1 MGDDNGEQ
9 PPQQQEGGE
18 QREYAREDQGR
29 DRSRSRSRDREA
41 GAGKERG
48 IALRWNMEKGFGFI
62 KPDSGGEDLFCHF
75 SCVEGGNALK
85 ENSEVLPPPN
95 PTLISHPETP
105 SSMPN
110 RPLPPQVFYAKIFD
124 DRKQKDR
131 AEQVSGPGV
140 CNEDRDAGGGGGGG
154 YGGGGGGGGSAGKE
168 RGLAQRWNG
177 EKGFGFIK
185 PEDGGEDLFCHVSCI
200 EDGNALREGDTVFYK
215 KVFDERK
222 QKDRA
227 EQVSGGIREG
237 GGGRGGGGGYGGGG
251 GGDRYGGGGGAC
263 QAPQGERGIGGWG
276 QGFWRV

>member
-1 MGDDNGEQ
+1 
-9 PPQQQEGGE
+9 
-18 QREYAREDQGR
+18 
-29 DRSRSRSRDREA
+29 
-41 GAGKERG
+41 
-48 IALRWNMEKGFGFI
+48 
-62 KPDSGGEDLFCHF
+62 
-75 SCVEGGNALK
+75 
-85 ENSEVLPPPN
+85 
-95 PTLISHPETP
+95 
-105 SSMPN
+105 MPN

-154 YGGGGGGGGSAGKE
+154 YGGGGGSAGKE

-185 PEDGGEDLFCHVSCI
+185 PEDGGEDLFCHVSSI

-237 GGGRGGGGGYGGGG
+237 DGGRGGGGGYGGGGYGGGGYGGGGGGG

-263 QAPQGERGIGGWG
+263 QAPQGERGVGGWW
-276 QGFWRV
+276 QGFWRCKLADLTHSNCCSPQATAVATAGLLLTAVATVEAAMAAIGAVAEVATVVEAATAAATAVAAAVATTVEVCAYPSFCAP